1 MPAILVTAAATLA
14 ASNPQNGLDVVNEL
28 LRDPTVQAAR
38 IAIRDLEPQII
49 DTQATL
55 CEIPAPPFAEGRR
68 AHALQRLLQEAGLTD
83 VRIDDIGNVV
93 AERRGSAPFPRVVV
107 SAHLDTVFP
116 DGTDVRVKREGS
128 ILRGPGI
135 SDDCRGLAV
144 LVGVARAMNLARVK
158 TSGSLTFVGTVGEE
172 GLGNLRGVRGLFGGQ
187 MKGQVDRFVSIDGA
201 GMSIVSRGV
210 GSRRFRVTMSGPG
223 GHSYGSFGM
232 ANPIHALGRAIDG
245 IARMPVPPGAKATF
259 NVGRIGGGT
268 SINAIAAEAWMEV
281 DLRSSSLE
289 SLETLESQMRGAVSN
304 AVASENRRW
313 GGRDPVSSGIQLVGE
328 RPAGATENG
337 DPLVDLA
344 VRISAV
350 LGETVTPSE
359 SSTDANFP
367 MSLGIPAITV
377 GGGGEGTGEH
387 SSEELFDTRGSV
399 RGSERALLIA
409 VAASSTD
416 R

>member
-1 MPAILVTAAATLA
+1 MAAILAGAAATLA
-14 ASNPQNGLDVVNEL
+14 ASSPQNGPDVIGEL

-38 IAIRDLEPQII
+38 AAIRDLEPQTI
-49 DTQATL
+49 DTQAML

-68 AHALQRLLQEAGLTD
+68 ARALQRLLQEAGLAD
-83 VRIDDIGNVV
+83 VRIDDVGNVV

-128 ILRGPGI
+128 TLKGPGI

-144 LVGVARAMNLARVK
+144 LVGVARAINLARVK
-158 TSGSLTFVGTVGEE
+158 TAGSLTFVGTVGEE
-172 GLGNLRGVRGLFGGQ
+172 GLGNLRGIRGLFGGE
-187 MKGQVDRFVSIDGA
+187 MKGKVDRFVSIDGA

-210 GSRRFRVTMSGPG
+210 GSRRFRITMSGPG

-289 SLETLESQMRGAVSN
+289 SLETLESQMRRAVSD

-313 GGRDPVSSGIQLVGE
+313 GGRDPVNSGIQLVGE
-328 RPAGATENG
+328 RPAGATESG
-337 DPLVDLA
+337 DRLVDLA
-344 VRISAV
+344 LRISKA
-350 LGETVTPSE
+350 LGETVMPSE

-387 SSEELFDTRGSV
+387 SSEEMFDTRDSA

-409 VAASSTD
+409 IAASSTD